1 MKTLAIIMT
10 AAALALPGP
19 AGLRAQD
26 SADAAALAQAEDAV
40 KTAQAETQRAL
51 DQSRARVEE
60 TDQRLKQPT
69 AEGVPLPPHTTPYP
83 GDFSTRLQ
91 SIITRASGGGGLG
104 KPLVIQ
110 TSNPDPKEQ
119 ASLEEDLAVMAHILD
134 KALEVVPGTQWRG
147 GGGPRAMGIDVFL
160 GPGSGPARNLYLD
173 GYGAL
178 FLVNVYFPLVPPAVN
193 TEEEKPSGDSTWE
206 EAKQELYG
214 GGPGARPPLAP
225 AEEFSQDKVNK
236 LKATLLEALKN
247 ASNLR
252 GVKSD
257 ESITV
262 CVLGGASATAPRAKR
277 FARAGTGGGGGGGGG
292 GYGGS
297 FTFSSSGAPPQGTI
311 MTIRVKKTD
320 VDAYAKGKVGLEEF
334 QKRARIT
341 TYATSADSGNGELS
355 FGGGGGGNISFGGSS
370 GSAGGGGGAVR

>member
-1 MKTLAIIMT
+1 
-10 AAALALPGP
+10 
-19 AGLRAQD
+19 
-26 SADAAALAQAEDAV
+26 
-40 KTAQAETQRAL
+40 
-51 DQSRARVEE
+51 
-60 TDQRLKQPT
+60 
-69 AEGVPLPPHTTPYP
+69 
-83 GDFSTRLQ
+83 
-91 SIITRASGGGGLG
+91 
-104 KPLVIQ
+104 
-110 TSNPDPKEQ
+110 
-119 ASLEEDLAVMAHILD
+119 
-134 KALEVVPGTQWRG
+134 
-147 GGGPRAMGIDVFL
+147 MGIDVFL
-160 GPGSGPARNLYLD
+160 GSGSGPARNLYLD

-178 FLVNVYFPLVPPAVN
+178 FLVNVYFPLVPPAVK
-193 TEEEKPSGDSTWE
+193 TEVEKPSGDSTWE

-262 CVLGGASATAPRAKR
+262 CVLGGTSATPPRAKR
-277 FARAGTGGGGGGGGG
+277 FARAGTGGGGGGG

-370 GSAGGGGGAVR
+370 GSAGGAGGAVR